1 MNIIVVVYE
10 GMSVNN
16 KRLWFSFEL
25 MSRYIFVNEA
35 RNKERNGIQI
45 LDKSCHAHQTISTV

>member
-16 KRLWFSFEL
+16 KRLWFSFES
-25 MSRYIFVNEA
+25 MSRCIFVNEA

-45 LDKSCHAHQTISTV
+45 FDKSFHAHQTISTG